1 MISNHT
7 TFIGRLTRDV
17 ELKKTASGKAVASF
31 TVAVNKPYNKEHDHP
46 EAEFFN
52 CVAWEA
58 KAEFIEKYFHKGDK
72 IAVAGRLQTRE
83 WEKED
88 GTKQRVVELVVEDSE
103 FVEKRAD
110 IAAPKTDAPA
120 QQKSAPAKSAAK
132 PAAAKVQP
140 VEEMD
145 DELPF

>member
-1 MISNHT
+1 MISNHA

-17 ELKKTASGKAVASF
+17 ELKKTASGKSVASF
-31 TVAVNKPYNKEHDHP
+31 TVAVTKPYNKEHDHP
-46 EAEFFN
+46 EADFFS

-83 WEKED
+83 WEKDD

-110 IAAPKTDAPA
+110 VSAPKSEAPA
-120 QQKSAPAKSAAK
+120 QQKSAPAQRKTA
-132 PAAAKVQP
+132 PAAPPPPP

>member
-1 MISNHT
+1 MISNHAVL
-7 TFIGRLTRDV
+7 IGRLTRDV
-17 ELKKTASGKAVASF
+17 EVRKTQSDKSVASF

-46 EAEFFN
+46 EADFFG
-52 CVAWEA
+52 CVAWEGRA
-58 KAEFIEKYFHKGDK
+58 DFISKYFKKGDK

-83 WEKED
+83 WEKD
-88 GTKQRVVELVVEDSE
+88 GAKQRVVELLVEDVE

-110 IAAPKTDAPA
+110 AAAPKSDAPT
-120 QQKSAPAKSAAK
+120 QQKSAPAQRKTA
-132 PAAAKVQP
+132 PAAPQIP

>member
-17 ELKKTASGKAVASF
+17 EVRKTASEKSVASF

-46 EAEFFN
+46 EADFFN

-58 KAEFIEKYFHKGDK
+58 KADFISKYFHKGDK

-83 WEKED
+83 YEDKEK
-88 GTKQRVVELVVEDSE
+88 KKVRVVELVVEDVE
-103 FVEKRAD
+103 FVEKRSDTTSKPDAPTSQGSSSSFP
-110 IAAPKTDAPA
+110 AAPTK
-120 QQKSAPAKSAAK
+120 QS
-132 PAAAKVQP
+132 

>member
-1 MISNHT
+1 MISNHA

-17 ELKKTASGKAVASF
+17 ELKKTASGKSVASF

-46 EAEFFN
+46 EADFFN

-58 KAEFIEKYFHKGDK
+58 KAEFIEKYFHRGDK

-83 WEKED
+83 WDKED
-88 GTKQRVVELVVEDSE
+88 GTKQRVVELVVEDNE
-103 FVEKRAD
+103 FVEKRAENAPRAD
-110 IAAPKTDAPA
+110 AATKTASAKAPARAAAPTK
-120 QQKSAPAKSAAK
+120 QS
-132 PAAAKVQP
+132 
-140 VEEMD
+140 VESEP